1 MDNRLRIVVVAD
13 DPLLRASFR
22 QMLERS
28 IDLEVVGETS
38 AESLAEEHS
47 EYEVILWDLGWGD
60 ESTQASLERLLEA
73 SETGVPVVALVAQ
86 ETTAVEARSAGAM
99 GILEREVGEDLIMAA
114 LRSATA
120 GLLTIDPNL
129 VDDLLPSRVAV
140 TSSEFEQLT
149 PRELEVLQA
158 LANGLTNRA
167 IAVEL
172 AVSEH
177 TVKFHVNSIL
187 RKLGVQSRTE
197 AVVHATRL
205 GLILL

>member
-13 DPLLRASFR
+13 DPLVRASFR

-60 ESTQASLERLLEA
+60 ENTQASLERLLEA